1 MKENLQMWSE
11 SRSATVTRKSV
22 LGPSK
27 LYLHFTTLV
36 TPVNELKLTITDQ
49 LTPKTYFGAC
59 PTSAGGSTY
68 QAEKILDVL
77 R

>member
-36 TPVNELKLTITDQ
+36 TPVNELKLTITD
-49 LTPKTYFGAC
+49 
-59 PTSAGGSTY
+59 
-68 QAEKILDVL
+68 
-77 R
+77 